1 MLPTDERPRHS
12 PHAFLY
18 SAVSGLEAAAAWLF
32 EGSKRAEELQHQLV
46 FEALAARHGG
56 FRDDVASE
64 VRQQVLAAIGA
75 GIDLPT
81 ARAAFDAVLE
91 PVLIEVLRSLTESHY
106 YTEHHG
112 VISRIV
118 EEELHH
124 SGGPCESD
132 AVYQAAIAGA
142 VKTLT
147 CPFFSR
153 PLSVILGAGTSA
165 LGFRIREIFRR
176 ARTVR
181 GVDPARVFGL
191 CPMLR
196 GDAQPLAMS
205 AWARQRVRG
214 DFLSPMLQ
222 TLRVYLNPDQQ
233 PSARA
238 IEAAVVKAAA
248 ELVREARFNV
258 VRSGVELY
266 RLTDP
271 AVTVRRMSDGV
282 DLVNVPLP
290 THGAHELTVDGFVRR
305 IARRERVLR
314 KTRAGWWDPSTAD
327 HLPTAELNAMPV
339 VSGVVASVSSLAH
352 LPGNVEWSG
361 FATPEATEGATYNVL
376 ITGNRPGS
384 FVLSLACDH
393 CSVDGHVMGEF
404 GLALAERAGGLLGCA
419 PPRIVEG

>member
-1 MLPTDERPRHS
+1 MKPG
-12 PHAFLY
+12 AALY
-18 SAVSGLEAAAAWLF
+18 SAVSGLEGAAAWLF
-32 EGSKRAEELQHQLV
+32 EGSKRAEEIQHQLI

-56 FRDDVASE
+56 WLPDVASE
-64 VRQQVLAAIGA
+64 VQEQVLTAIGA
-75 GIDLPT
+75 YDDADT

-91 PVLIEVLRSLTESHY
+91 PVLIEVLKALADSHDVP
-106 YTEHHG
+106 EWAG
-112 VISRIV
+112 VLGRIV

-132 AVYQAAIAGA
+132 AVYQAALRGA

-147 CPFFSR
+147 CPYFAR
-153 PLSVILGAGTSA
+153 PLGAILGAETSA

-196 GDAQPLAMS
+196 GDAERMPMS
-205 AWARQRVRG
+205 SWAQQRVRG
-214 DFLSPMLQ
+214 EFLSPMLQ
-222 TLRVYLNPDQQ
+222 SVRVAGAPDPY
-233 PSARA
+233 PSPRA

-248 ELVREARFNV
+248 LLVRRPEFNI
-258 VRSGVELY
+258 VRVGPELY

-271 AVTVRRMSDGV
+271 VVTVRRMSDGV

-290 THGAHELTVDGFVRR
+290 THDAAELTVDGFVRR

-314 KTRAGWWDPSTAD
+314 RSRTGWWEPAD
-327 HLPTAELNAMPV
+327 ALPNAELNALPV
-339 VSGVVASVSSLAH
+339 VSGVVATVSSLAH
-352 LPGNVEWSG
+352 QVSEFEWSG

-376 ITGNRPGS
+376 ITGNTPGRG
-384 FVLSLACDH
+384 FTLSIACDH
-393 CSVDGHVMGEF
+393 RAVDGHVMGSF
-404 GLALAERAGGLLGCA
+404 GLALAGGAKELLGF
-419 PPRIVEG
+419 